1 MLFVAHTTLLFQDDL
16 LRVKKPNYG
25 WWRGDNVDNFLVTIE
40 YDPVYNSYLACY
52 ANGAVVQLGS
62 STYQDAVLEADQLE
76 AAEYE

>member
-1 MLFVAHTTLLFQDDL
+1 
-16 LRVKKPNYG
+16 
-25 WWRGDNVDNFLVTIE
+25 VDNFLVTIE